1 MLHMLGPAP
10 EDDNVTTPLLHQ
22 MGRHHAAMGI
32 VAPSWFEAMGH
43 AIVQALETLL
53 QSMDRPRTSFC
64 TSLTLREIRAWQ
76 TVYAALSSEML
87 QAMGPIDDDE
97 EDEDEDEEESIS
109 VRQEQQPYVQRVSIQ
124 DTVEE
129 TISIRRGR

>member
-32 VAPSWFEAMGH
+32 AAPSWFDAMGQ

-53 QSMDRPRTSFC
+53 QSIHRPTTPFC

-76 TVYAALSSEML
+76 TVYAALSTEML
-87 QAMGPIDDDE
+87 QAMGPIDEDDE
-97 EDEDEDEEESIS
+97 DDEEESIA
-109 VRQEQQPYVQRVSIQ
+109 VRQEQQPYVQRVSIH
-124 DTVEE
+124 DTVED